1 MSAFYNEFDPKA
13 AAWIRELIAMGE
25 IAPGVVD
32 HRSITEI
39 QPHELNGHTHHHF
52 FAGIAGWAKALDLA
66 GWDRDRPVWSASL
79 PCQPFSVAGQQR
91 GAADDR
97 NLWPAFFRLVCEH
110 RPECIF
116 GEQVAQAIGFDWL
129 DGISAD
135 LEAEGYAVGAHVLG
149 ACAVGAPHRRQ
160 RLYWVAYAK
169 HAERRSK
176 LQEHGD
182 THGRDGLEGSGF
194 IGGTLAD
201 SQHHDGR
208 SDQPGRGSE
217 GRAADGRSGGVA
229 DPDGKQRQQGLQSIQ
244 GRISERAGSD
254 SQPVGVGDSDRE
266 GREEHRRLGDL
277 HLWKQDGKNP
287 NRLDINAGISR
298 NKPEGQPRHG
308 DHPDKSRRERAVAGG
323 PVGDAESGGCGEQR
337 DAALAWRGGHPERTG
352 GAGFGGLGEP
362 DRAGREPGRQVAA
375 SAGYGGAA
383 ESAGGGFWDD
393 FTIIPCRDGKSR
405 RIESG
410 TFPLVARLP
419 GGVVPSGDPGVS
431 EAQASAEARAMRLKG
446 YGNALCVPLA
456 AEFIRAAMEAM
467 DERSG
472 DGAVE

>member
-182 THGRDGLEGSGF
+182 THGRDGLGGSGF

-217 GRAADGRSGGVA
+217 GRATDGRSGGVA
-229 DPDGKQRQQGLQSIQ
+229 DLFGSGLEGLAGDG
-244 GRISERAGSD
+244 D
-254 SQPVGVGDSDRE
+254 N
-266 GREEHRRLGDL
+266 GRE
-277 HLWKQDGKNP
+277 
-287 NRLDINAGISR
+287 
-298 NKPEGQPRHG
+298 
-308 DHPDKSRRERAVAGG
+308 SRRERAVAVGSVAAGGGAGG

-352 GAGFGGLGEP
+352 GAGLGGLGEP
-362 DRAGREPGRQVAA
+362 DRTGREPGRQASA

-383 ESAGGGFWDD
+383 ESAGGDGRVEHSEGDGREGRHLRGDGEPQDRTTEAGAWSD
-393 FTIIPCRDGKSR
+393 FDIIPCRDGKSR

-431 EAQASAEARAMRLKG
+431 EAQASAEARVMRLRG
-446 YGNALCVPLA
+446 YGNAIVPELA
-456 AEFIRAAMEAM
+456 AVFIRAAMEAM